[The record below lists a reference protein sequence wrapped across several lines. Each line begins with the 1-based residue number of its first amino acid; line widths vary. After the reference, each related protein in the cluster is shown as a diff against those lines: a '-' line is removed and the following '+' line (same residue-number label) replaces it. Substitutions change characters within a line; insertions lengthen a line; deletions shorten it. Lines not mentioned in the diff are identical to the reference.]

1 MPIDSWL
8 PIGFVLH
15 DGVRAQRAM
24 HEGSD
29 WQIYETQ
36 GDGRVLVARES
47 LTKRWLEAGLL
58 EQNALRSFQ
67 LGSETLYAFSS
78 GFRHVLAPVLECR
91 PPENKSEA
99 LAFAEALKATRA
111 VDPKSPL

>member
-47 LTKRWLEAGLL
+47 LAKRWFEAGLL
-58 EQNALRSFQ
+58 EQSALRS
-67 LGSETLYAFSS
+67 
-78 GFRHVLAPVLECR
+78 LALVPCDV
-91 PPENKSEA
+91 
-99 LAFAEALKATRA
+99 RA
-111 VDPKSPL
+111 SQAILLDDPTV